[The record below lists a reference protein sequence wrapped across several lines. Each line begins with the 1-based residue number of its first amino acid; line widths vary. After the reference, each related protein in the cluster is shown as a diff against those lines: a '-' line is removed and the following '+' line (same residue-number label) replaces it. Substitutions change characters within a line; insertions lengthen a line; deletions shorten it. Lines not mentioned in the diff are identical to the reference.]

1 MGRNRPSKSRLHI
14 KTLVLGAAFVAAA
27 AGMAD
32 AADQV
37 LLRAREGAAAM
48 LRGQYDRAVALYD
61 EAVGTP
67 DVSKFVLA
75 SIYSDR
81 GVAKWRMKQT
91 KEAIDDF
98 NESIQLAP
106 DNAIVYNNRGN
117 ALMDLGHPEEAIK
130 DFDRAIVLDP
140 NYGAAYNNRG
150 NAYAALQNYDAAF
163 QSFRKAT
170 ALLSRTA
177 APYNGRGR
185 AHMERDRYHAALRDL
200 DRSIKIDPK
209 LAAAYRN
216 RAAVNFELGN
226 YADAAEDATE
236 ALDLEPEQDKAKL
249 FMLRAR
255 AYAAENSFREG
266 IADFDRVLDLEPEK
280 VDAFMERGELL
291 AKNKRYDAAIEDF
304 TKVLELEPKNAK
316 AYALRGETKLY
327 DRKADEGYIDVNI
340 ALILE
345 PDDPRA
351 LRIRGDI
358 FREQNRTENA
368 VADYQ
373 KAASLDPFDEEARA
387 ALERLKAPVP
397 PDTRKPLG
405 EPVAG
410 WIITEKSPGR
420 YVATNADYRGVT
432 VPMEMFG
439 AGKPKLLAWDKLKG
453 AQSNIGLL
461 RYDAGTPTGDGSF
474 EYVAVIDTRK
484 QEVLAIEPERWGDKA
499 ATWTWQTASLSV
511 TDPDGNVSEV
521 ALRPERTR
529 SAPVARRRRDDG
541 GGFFGFAQQQ
551 PQRQQPRQRARRRGG
566 QGGSPLDWLFR

>member
-1 MGRNRPSKSRLHI
+1 MGRNSASKSRLRT
-14 KTLVLGAAFVAAA
+14 KTLLLGAALVAAA
-27 AGMAD
+27 AGMAE

-91 KEAIDDF
+91 REAIDDF
-98 NESIQLAP
+98 NDSIQLAP

-130 DFDRAIVLDP
+130 DYDRAIALEP
-140 NYGAAYNNRG
+140 NYGAAFNNRG

-226 YADAAEDATE
+226 YAAAADDATV

-255 AYAAENSFREG
+255 AYAAQNSFREG
-266 IADFDRVLDLEPEK
+266 VADFDRVLDLEPEN
-280 VDAFMERGELL
+280 VDAFMERGQLL
-291 AKNKRYDAAIEDF
+291 AQNKRYDAAIGDF
-304 TKVLELEPKNAK
+304 NKVLELQPKNAK
-316 AYALRGETKLY
+316 AYALRGETKY
-327 DRKADEGYIDVNI
+327 FDRKADEGYIDVNI
-340 ALILE
+340 ALILT
-345 PDDPRA
+345 PDDPQA

-358 FREQNRTENA
+358 FRAQNRMENA
-368 VADYQ
+368 VADFQ
-373 KAASLDPFDEEARA
+373 RAASLDPFEENART
-387 ALERLKAPVP
+387 ALEQLKAPVP
-397 PDTRKPLG
+397 PNTRQPLG
-405 EPVAG
+405 EPVGG
-410 WIITEKSPGR
+410 WVITEKSPGR
-420 YVATNADYRGVT
+420 YVATNPDHRGVT

-439 AGKPKLLAWDKLKG
+439 AGKPRLLAWDQLKG
-453 AQSNIGLL
+453 AQSSIGLL
-461 RYDAGTPTGDGSF
+461 RYDAGSPAGDGTF
-474 EYVAVIDTRK
+474 EYVAVVDTRK
-484 QEVLAIEPERWGDKA
+484 GEVLAVEPERWGDKS

-521 ALRPERTR
+521 ELQPERTR
-529 SAPVARRRRDDG
+529 SAPVARRQRDE
-541 GGFFGFAQQQ
+541 GFFGFAQQQ
-551 PQRQQPRQRARRRGG
+551 RPTQKRSRRRGG
-566 QGGSPLDWLFR
+566 QGASPLDWLFR